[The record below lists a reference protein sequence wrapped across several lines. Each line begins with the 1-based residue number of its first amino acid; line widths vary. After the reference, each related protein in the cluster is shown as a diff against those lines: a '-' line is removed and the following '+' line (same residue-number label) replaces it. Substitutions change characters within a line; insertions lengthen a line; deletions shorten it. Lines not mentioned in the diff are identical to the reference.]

1 MAQVM
6 LSLAASA
13 SGPGAFLWF
22 KYDKHAPEV
31 SFDKL
36 RHHKEYALD
45 IHPGN
50 IFGVMPS
57 GKNFKVV
64 HKDDPSIL
72 FSLNQTEVKMLEE
85 SSAGWK
91 GKIDKVSV
99 SAGVGG
105 KDEKPALPVIAPH
118 NKPVK
123 PKTKKPAP
131 VAVAPLPIPDDMP
144 RAKKAPTD
152 VAENKTVKFRIP
164 KEFAEQWMES
174 EQAAFN
180 KSKNKESHPLAII
193 RRSRVTTAQE
203 LLDLMDSLSGSG
215 LAVTNRDGFIHV
227 ANLLMEIGEDYK
239 FDKLGK
245 MVFEHFSDALR
256 GQIKLPKNMQPIN
269 KPTGKKAKEPA
280 NTQADYTPQN
290 KNAITVTDKH
300 GQQFTMQNRSGRKV
314 NYVVVCTFPANPPT
328 ALSDGNPEKRDISGG
343 FVSHQLA
350 VKQIT
355 HLQRNF
361 RVFDAEIIQVGK
373 EE

>member
-22 KYDKHAPEV
+22 KYDKDAPEV

-57 GKNFKVV
+57 GKNYKVV

-91 GKIDKVSV
+91 GKVDKVSV

-105 KDEKPALPVIAPH
+105 KDEKPALPTIAPH
-118 NKPVK
+118 NKPAA
-123 PKTKKPAP
+123 PKKKPAP
-131 VAVAPLPIPDDMP
+131 AEPAMTEAEVAQGKGIRFTL
-144 RAKKAPTD
+144 
-152 VAENKTVKFRIP
+152 P
-164 KEFAEQWMES
+164 KEFTEAWLDE
-174 EQAAFN
+174 EQASFKA
-180 KSKNKESHPLAII
+180 NKESNSHPFAVI
-193 RRSRVTTAQE
+193 RRQRIDFAKE
-203 LLDLMDSLSGSG
+203 LLDLMDALAGSN
-215 LAVTNRDGFIHV
+215 LAVTMRDGYIRV
-227 ANLLMEIGEDYK
+227 ANKLMEIGEAYTFNK
-239 FDKLGK
+239 TERVIFN
-245 MVFEHFSDALR
+245 HFAEILR
-256 GQIKLPKNMQPIN
+256 GRIRLPKSAQPI
-269 KPTGKKAKEPA
+269 KPTKPAKKPKADS
-280 NTQADYTPQN
+280 TADYTSQN
-290 KNAITVTDKH
+290 KNAITVTDRH
-300 GQQFTMQNRSGRKV
+300 GQQFTMQNRSGRKI

-328 ALSDGNPEKRDISGG
+328 KLSAGNPEKRDIAGG
-343 FVSHQLA
+343 HPTHQLA

-361 RVFDAEIIQVGK
+361 RVFDSEIIQVGK
-373 EE
+373 